1 MSVKNGEARP
11 HAHHRERLKER
22 FLKQGVDSLA
32 PHEALELLLFYAIP
46 QRDTNLLAHHLLERF
61 GSLQAVLQ
69 ASIGD
74 LCAMPGVSRHTATLL
89 HLILPL
95 AATALT
101 VPAQEQR
108 PTFYAPAQAQ
118 EYLIHLF
125 LGERQEAVYLLLLDN
140 RLSLIERCRVHIG
153 SINSVSLSPRRMIEV
168 ALEAQAASVI
178 LAHNHPTGLAIPSS
192 EDVQT
197 TVSLREAFSLIGV
210 EMLEHYVVA
219 GDTCTGILQHSR
231 ALFDALPGASHMAAA
246 WRGRQ

>member
-1 MSVKNGEARP
+1 MRPLLVPASANAGICKSRRAVWPSLRVSLWEFSMSVKNGEARP

-108 PTFYAPAQAQ
+108 PTFYARPGAG
-118 EYLIHLF
+118 ISDPSF
-125 LGERQEAVYLLLLDN
+125 LRRAAG
-140 RLSLIERCRVHIG
+140 G
-153 SINSVSLSPRRMIEV
+153 SLS
-168 ALEAQAASVI
+168 ASV
-178 LAHNHPTGLAIPSS
+178 G
-192 EDVQT
+192 
-197 TVSLREAFSLIGV
+197 
-210 EMLEHYVVA
+210 
-219 GDTCTGILQHSR
+219 
-231 ALFDALPGASHMAAA
+231 
-246 WRGRQ
+246 